1 MRKLALKL
9 MSAIVLIVFSIS
21 AIAQSET
28 EVKQKIEKMNKEM
41 AEAMKT
47 GDHEKNLQFYA
58 EDVVSLPSYDKMLK
72 GKEEIRNSMK
82 EMEKSEWKVK
92 DIKFETV
99 SVETNGDMVTEI
111 GKYKMEMNKKDSDET
126 MKDEGKYVTLWEKQ
140 ADGSM
145 KIKTEMWNSD
155 LNPWAQMK
163 EQKNMMGE
171 SRDNENMEIDMN
183 KESKS
188 MDKKMNNDSKATDER
203 KNDSRK

>member
-21 AIAQSET
+21 AIAQSEA

-58 EDVVSLPSYDKMLK
+58 KDVVSLPSYDKMLK

>member
-21 AIAQSET
+21 AIAQSEA

-188 MDKKMNNDSKATDER
+188 MDKK
-203 KNDSRK
+203 